1 MKFILKFFPEI
12 TIKSG
17 PVRKR
22 MSRQLTE
29 NLRILLRRFDAKA
42 AVLQEWDNLEVFVPG
57 EDDERA
63 AAVADLLSCVPGI
76 AKIARVRAY
85 PLGDLDDIYSC
96 AHRAWGAALKGQTF
110 CVRVKRTGKHT
121 FSSMEVERYVGSRL
135 LQETQAGGVDLHNPD
150 HLLRLEIRQETLYLV
165 EQTFAGLGGFPLGTQ
180 EAVLALMSGGFD
192 STVACYQSIKRGL
205 RTHFLFFNLGGMAHE
220 VGVKEIAFYLW
231 NRYGSSHRVKFVT
244 VPFDGVVQ
252 EILTK
257 VDPSCMGVVLKR
269 VMLRAASQVAEQAE
283 LDALV
288 TGEAV
293 AQVSSQT
300 LTNLAIIDKAS
311 SKLVLRPLA
320 FMDKGAI
327 IDQCRS
333 IGAEHFS
340 AAIPEYC
347 GVISVRPSA
356 HLRQHKVEAEEA
368 RMNTQVLVDA
378 LANAKVQSIDS
389 VMKDVER
396 GVSQAPEVSSPAP
409 NQVVIDIRH
418 PNERDLRPLRL
429 SGAHIAPLSIP
440 FYSLNSEFSQLERSR
455 QYLLYCAKG
464 VMSQL
469 HAAHLRDAGFDNV
482 GVYRPRD
489 HAVVEG
495 DVQD

>member
-29 NLRILLRRFDAKA
+29 NLRVLLRRFDPEAK
-42 AVLQEWDNLEVFVPG
+42 VEQEWDNLEVFVPG
-57 EDDERA
+57 EDEERA
-63 AAVADLLSCVPGI
+63 AAVVDLLSCVPGI

-85 PLGDLDDIYSC
+85 PLGDLEQIYEYIRST
-96 AHRAWGAALKGQTF
+96 WVDALAGKRF
-110 CVRVKRTGKHT
+110 CVRVKRTGKHA
-121 FSSMEVERYVGSRL
+121 FSSMDVERYVGGRL
-135 LQETQAGGVDLHNPD
+135 LEETQAAGVDLHNPE
-150 HLLRLEIRQETLYLV
+150 LTVQLEIRHETLYAV
-165 EQTFAGLGGFPLGTQ
+165 EKTFAGLGGFPLGTQ
-180 EAVLALMSGGFD
+180 EAVLALVSGGFD

-205 RTHFLFFNLGGMAHE
+205 RTHFLFFNLGGVAHE

-231 NRYGSSHRVKFVT
+231 NRFGASHRVKFVS
-244 VPFDGVVQ
+244 VPFDGVVN

-269 VMLRAASQVAEQAE
+269 AMLQAASRIAAEAD

-300 LTNLAIIDKAS
+300 LTNLAIIDRAS

-327 IDQCRS
+327 IDQCRA

-356 HLRQHKVEAEEA
+356 HLKLDKVEAEER
-368 RMNTQVLVDA
+368 RMDPQVLLNA
-378 LANAKVQSIDS
+378 LARASVQPIDA
-389 VMKDVER
+389 VMRDVER
-396 GVSQAPEVSSPAP
+396 GVSQVASVSTPSPG
-409 NQVVIDIRH
+409 QQVIDIRH
-418 PNERDLRPLRL
+418 PNERELRPLRVPN
-429 SGAHIAPLSIP
+429 SEVAPLLIP
-440 FYSLNSEFSQLERSR
+440 FYSLNSEFARLDASR
-455 QYLLYCAKG
+455 HYLLYCAKG

-469 HAAHLRDAGFDNV
+469 HAAHLTDAGYANV
-482 GVYRPRD
+482 GVYRPGD
-489 HAVVEG
+489 HPAVE
-495 DVQD
+495 DVDR